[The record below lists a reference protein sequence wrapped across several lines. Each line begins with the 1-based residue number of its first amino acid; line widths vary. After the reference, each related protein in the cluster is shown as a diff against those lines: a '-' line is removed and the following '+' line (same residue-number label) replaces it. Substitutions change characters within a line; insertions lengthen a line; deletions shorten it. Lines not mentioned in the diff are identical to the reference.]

1 MQERKWASY
10 RLTNGWRSRQAERPL
25 RGLNSAKRVRVNF
38 AHVRA
43 MWTDPDFGTVL
54 RFAKNDELYVV
65 ESPPEIMKR
74 LASRESKSLGF

>member
-1 MQERKWASY
+1 
-10 RLTNGWRSRQAERPL
+10 
-25 RGLNSAKRVRVNF
+25 
-38 AHVRA
+38 

-74 LASRESKSLGF
+74 LASRESESLGF

>member
-1 MQERKWASY
+1 MGIVPTDQWLALK
-10 RLTNGWRSRQAERPL
+10 TSRTTTSGPQLGE
-25 RGLNSAKRVRVNF
+25 RVRVNF

-74 LASRESKSLGF
+74 LASRESESLGF